1 MAKSGTPK
9 DRAALEARRARLEA
23 TLGADKNWQA
33 LRLCHAQGD
42 DDSGEERHARDA
54 RLELLL
60 LANPTFRAWKQVDD
74 AIEALDKTEA
84 DVDPQPPRGLGLS
97 LPPLPLTSSSSP
109 KEVVSLAD
117 LSQGIA
123 KLILRA
129 SPGGDRASTPAS
141 ASGAAETAASHP
153 AQAASAPEPVAAEE
167 PAQVEPEV
175 PVEEAAA
182 GAGPEAAVEIVTEA
196 EPDARVGAADEADTE
211 PEEAEPPAV
220 ETEAEVEI
228 VAAAEPETARVRLW
242 PRRRLWPSPTSNP

>member
-23 TLGADKNWQA
+23 MLGADKNWQA

-74 AIEALDKTEA
+74 AIEALDRTEA

-129 SPGGDRASTPAS
+129 SPGGDRASTRAS
-141 ASGAAETAASHP
+141 ASGAAETAAPHP
-153 AQAASAPEPVAAEE
+153 AQAASAPERSRCRGAR
-167 PAQVEPEV
+167 
-175 PVEEAAA
+175 A
-182 GAGPEAAVEIVTEA
+182 G
-196 EPDARVGAADEADTE
+196 GA
-211 PEEAEPPAV
+211 
-220 ETEAEVEI
+220 
-228 VAAAEPETARVRLW
+228 
-242 PRRRLWPSPTSNP
+242 